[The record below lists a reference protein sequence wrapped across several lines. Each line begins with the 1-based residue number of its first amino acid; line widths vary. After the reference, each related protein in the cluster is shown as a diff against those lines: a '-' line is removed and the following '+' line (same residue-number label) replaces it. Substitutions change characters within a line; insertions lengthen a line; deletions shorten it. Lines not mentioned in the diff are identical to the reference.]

1 MQEDAV
7 KRDIFDKLMSLPF
20 LRIFEPFYKAHKEV
34 LLYLLFGGLA
44 FVVSIATYAFFNVTV
59 GINELV
65 ANILSWI
72 ITVAFAFLTNRV
84 WVFNAPTKNAAEFI
98 RQMISFFGG
107 RVITL
112 VIEEIILLVFITLLR
127 FASMPVKIVAQIVVI
142 VLNYVISKVL
152 VFKKET

>member
-1 MQEDAV
+1 MEGETT
-7 KRDIFDKLMSLPF
+7 KRDIFDQLMSLPI
-20 LRIFEPFYKAHKEV
+20 LRIFDPFYKAHKEV

-44 FVVSIATYAFFNVTV
+44 FVVSIGTYAFFNVTV

-72 ITVAFAFLTNRV
+72 ITVAFAFFTNRV
-84 WVFNAPTKNAAEFI
+84 WVFNAPTESVTEFI
-98 RQMISFFGG
+98 KQTISFFGG

-112 VIEEIILLVFITLLR
+112 VIEEVILLLFITILR
-127 FASMPVKIVAQIVVI
+127 FPSMPVKVVAQVVVI

-152 VFKKET
+152 VFKKD